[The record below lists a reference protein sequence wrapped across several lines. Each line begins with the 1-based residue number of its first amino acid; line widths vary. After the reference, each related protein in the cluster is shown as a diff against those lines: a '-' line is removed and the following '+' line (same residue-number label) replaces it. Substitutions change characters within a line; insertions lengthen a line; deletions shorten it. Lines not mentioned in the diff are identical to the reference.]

1 MMKIKNYLITNKQNE
16 SIGVLS
22 LYRKIKFNKLT
33 KLNILE
39 KSMIINMLKKEQFN
53 NLDNLINDTL
63 ERLENLIRYSEN
75 NIEKVKLQ
83 NKFSGLQDL
92 KRKIYS
98 AKNEYLKNPNN
109 KLLYNK
115 LINLYNS
122 SKNFL

>member
-1 MMKIKNYLITNKQNE
+1 
-16 SIGVLS
+16 
-22 LYRKIKFNKLT
+22 
-33 KLNILE
+33 
-39 KSMIINMLKKEQFN
+39 MIINMLKKEQFN

>member
-1 MMKIKNYLITNKQNE
+1 MMKIKNYLIANKQNKPV
-16 SIGVLS
+16 GVLS

-33 KLNILE
+33 KFRVIE
-39 KSMIINMLKKEQFN
+39 KSMVVNMLKKEQFD

-63 ERLENLIRYSEN
+63 EHLENLIRYSEN
-75 NIEKVKLQ
+75 NIEKIKLQ

-92 KRKIYS
+92 KRKIYA
-98 AKNEYLKNPNN
+98 AKNEYLKNPKNN
-109 KLLYNK
+109 LIYNK

>member
-33 KLNILE
+33 KLNVLE

-92 KRKIYS
+92 KRKIYD

-109 KLLYNK
+109 NLMYNK